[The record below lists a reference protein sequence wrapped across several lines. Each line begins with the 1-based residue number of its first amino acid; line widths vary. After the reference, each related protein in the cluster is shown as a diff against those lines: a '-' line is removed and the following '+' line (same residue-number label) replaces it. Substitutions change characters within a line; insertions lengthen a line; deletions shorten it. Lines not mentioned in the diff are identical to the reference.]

1 MTSLS
6 AEKHLV
12 ETRKQ
17 IVDVRKRI
25 IAFAEMLGMSA
36 MKQAELR
43 TAATELLSNMARYA
57 GKGVVH
63 IELLPI
69 DSPRGLRVI
78 FEDEGPG
85 IPDIELAMQNGFTTG
100 TSLGHGLAAC
110 KNMVNFFE
118 LLSAPGKGTRV
129 EIQKWC

>member
-1 MTSLS
+1 
-6 AEKHLV
+6 
-12 ETRKQ
+12 
-17 IVDVRKRI
+17 
-25 IAFAEMLGMSA
+25 
-36 MKQAELR
+36 
-43 TAATELLSNMARYA
+43 
-57 GKGVVH
+57 VH

-100 TSLGHGLAAC
+100 NSLGHGLAAC
-110 KNMVNFFE
+110 RNMVNFFE
-118 LLSAPGKGTRV
+118 LLSEPGKGTRV